1 MENKMKNKFLF
12 NDSIIVRFISLFVI
26 AAILFTAVWYL
37 SYHFLPEGLMRGKT
51 GAAIIVGSEAA
62 PTMLE
67 EWGTIVMW
75 NLGVLFLVFIV
86 NLIRYLDRFPLGYIV
101 PLGMIP
107 QYAVFLG
114 TNSFSIL
121 MAEPMAPTLA
131 VLLRGGPYEMTAF
144 ILMAV
149 ATYNQS
155 RIALTKEMHHLK
167 DLHRITLVPRMSL
180 EQWAGIGLAIA
191 LILFAGWREATM
203 IMAL

>member
-1 MENKMKNKFLF
+1 MMKNKYLF

-26 AAILFTAVWYL
+26 GAILFTVAWYI
-37 SYHFLPEGLMRGKT
+37 SYHFLPEGILQGKT
-51 GAAIIVGSEAA
+51 GSAIIVGSEAA

-75 NLGVLFLVFIV
+75 NLGALFLVFIV
-86 NLIRYLDRFPLGYIV
+86 NLIRYLDRFPLGYLNPI
-101 PLGMIP
+101 GMITR
-107 QYAVFLG
+107 YAICLG
-114 TNSFSIL
+114 TNSFFIP
-121 MAEPMAPTLA
+121 MAERMAPTLA

-155 RIALTKEMHHLK
+155 CFALTKGMHSLK
-167 DLHRITLVPRMSL
+167 DIHRISPVPWMSL

-191 LILFAGWREATM
+191 LILLAGWREAAM
-203 IMAL
+203 IMAV